1 MKSFIATI
9 LSCALLLPVLGA
21 IPFSADATETNP
33 LNGKSVLFVGDSI
46 CEAACEWGTSTVGW
60 ADRIIKWNSMT
71 GLNKGLSGASISN
84 VRGANTVLNQLI
96 PQKGINYDYIIIEG
110 GANDAW
116 DSAPVG
122 KMTKGF
128 EGNFDMTTF
137 AGGLETTFKYAK
149 ENFPNATIGF
159 IITFQM
165 PSANYGRLADMS
177 EYFAESKRICDKWE
191 VPYID
196 FYFDQYFNDNV
207 LKPSTLANTVDYIHP
222 NKSGYDILS
231 PRINDWMKTLDPNA
245 TTSKNIAR
253 YKPYTVSGTGEG
265 FYYVSGE
272 YGTMDYRGDLTDEKA
287 AEVESFDSNWFGF
300 YNGEIPNLNTVD
312 GVGTVIIDLEKQA
325 NIEGFSIH
333 FWNSEEANIK
343 APLKATVSVSEYGTV
358 FTEIGTL
365 NITSDNNTMY
375 WADLNATAAGRYV
388 KFDIDLGGMFC
399 FLNEIKVIGELIDDG
414 NSGSDI
420 TVDTNIALNKPYTV
434 SGSGDGFYYV
444 NEDGSVSQYQAKL
457 TDGINSD
464 FQNFNNEWF
473 AFYSGTAAPTNTVN
487 GIGTVIIDL
496 EANYDIYS
504 VRAHLW
510 NCDGANAKA
519 PYCINISVSENGVDF
534 VNAGSVDINYTTD
547 TIYWGKSVFSSI
559 KGRYVKLEFQLQTMF
574 AFVNELHVYG
584 TPSQDDGG
592 GDDDDG
598 EEKPVTPEYKSGDIN
613 NDGKL
618 TATDYFMLKKLCF
631 QTLDIESLEVQETA
645 MLRSDMNGDE
655 KITATDYFMLKRK
668 VFAGA

>member
-1 MKSFIATI
+1 MKSFIAAL
-9 LSCALLLPVLGA
+9 LSCALMFPALGA
-21 IPFSADATETNP
+21 INHSAKAVEPATANP
-33 LNGKSVLFVGDSI
+33 LYGKSVLFVGDSI

-60 ADRIIKWNSMT
+60 ADRIIQWNSMT

-96 PQKGINYDYIIIEG
+96 TQKGVNYDYIIIEG

-122 KMTKGF
+122 KMAKGF
-128 EGNFDMTTF
+128 EGNFDMTTL

-159 IITFQM
+159 IVTFQM
-165 PSANYGRLADMS
+165 PAANYGRLADMS
-177 EYFAESKRICDKWE
+177 EYFTEAKKICDKWE

-196 FYFDQYFNDNV
+196 FYFDQNFNDNV
-207 LKPSTLANTVDYIHP
+207 LKPSTLINTVDYIHP
-222 NKSGYDILS
+222 NKSGYNILS
-231 PRINDWMKTLDPNA
+231 PRINDWMKTLNPNA

-253 YKPYTVSGTGEG
+253 YKPYTISGTGEG
-265 FYYVSGE
+265 FYYVSDQ

-287 AEVESFDSNWFGF
+287 VELEAFDSSWFAF
-300 YNGEIPNLNTVD
+300 YNGEIPKLNTVD

-325 NIEGFSIH
+325 SIEGFSVH
-333 FWNSEEANIK
+333 FWNCNEASLS
-343 APLKATVSVSEYGTV
+343 APLEAKVSVSDHGTI
-358 FTEIGTL
+358 FTEVGKL
-365 NITSDNNTMY
+365 NITSDDNTMY
-375 WADLNATAAGRYV
+375 WADLTASAEGRYV
-388 KFDIDLGGMFC
+388 KLDITLGSMFC
-399 FLNEIKVIGELIDDG
+399 FLNEIKVLGELIDDG
-414 NSGSDI
+414 NGGSDI
-420 TVDTNIALNKPYTV
+420 TVDTNVALNKPYTV
-434 SGSGDGFYYV
+434 SGSGDGFYFR
-444 NEDGSVSQYQAKL
+444 NPDGSISQYQAKL

-464 FQNFNNEWF
+464 FKNFNNEWF
-473 AFYSGTAAPTNTVN
+473 GFYNGTATEPNTVN

-510 NCDGANAKA
+510 NSDGAGVKA
-519 PYCINISVSENGVDF
+519 PYCINISISENGVDF
-534 VNAGSVDINYTTD
+534 VNAGSVDINYNDD
-547 TIYWGKSVFSSI
+547 TIYWGKAVFNQI
-559 KGRYVKLEFQLQTMF
+559 KGRYVKVEFQLQSMF
-574 AFVNELHVYG
+574 AFVNEIHVYG
-584 TPSQDDGG
+584 TLSQ
-592 GDDDDG
+592 DDDG

-631 QTLDIESLEVQETA
+631 QTLDIGSLEVQETA

-655 KITATDYFMLKRK
+655 KITATDYFMLKRR